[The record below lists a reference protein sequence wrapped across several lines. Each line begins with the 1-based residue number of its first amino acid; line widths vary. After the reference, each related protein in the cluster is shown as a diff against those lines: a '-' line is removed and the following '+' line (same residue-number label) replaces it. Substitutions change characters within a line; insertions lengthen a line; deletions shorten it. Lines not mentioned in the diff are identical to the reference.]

1 MSRKYCGTFFLLPYP
16 CSYTYQTKTDTPVQT
31 KQPPLYRKIHNFA
44 ERKTSSIKG
53 DDFPQPQLV
62 AAPVDCCHIKPPDQA
77 DCKTK
82 AEILITRF
90 SLTLKVSPNKPYAG
104 EIFTQ
109 HNKAADRKNH
119 LRSAAF
125 HLQIK
130 GGAAQNCTAPLHLF
144 IFPLVAGLTLVSRLK
159 KSSLF
164 LLTKIHNHIENIH
177 SDPHNDI

>member
-1 MSRKYCGTFFLLPYP
+1 M
-16 CSYTYQTKTDTPVQT
+16 
-31 KQPPLYRKIHNFA
+31 A
-44 ERKTSSIKG
+44 
-53 DDFPQPQLV
+53 
-62 AAPVDCCHIKPPDQA
+62 
-77 DCKTK
+77 
-82 AEILITRF
+82 RF

-104 EIFTQ
+104 EIFAQ

-164 LLTKIHNHIENIH
+164 LLTKIHDHIENIH